1 VHSLVHNLWT
11 LSGDSITDRYRAVIH
26 WAADPPP
33 RHDQR
38 MTYTVRRSRSEDWRD
53 LRAVRLAALADAPT
67 AFVTTLAQAS
77 AYSDE
82 EWQRRAAGSQPSGEP
97 VAGFLA
103 YSAAGEP
110 VGMLGGGVASPERAL
125 VWGVWVAPEHRGSG
139 LAEQLMAAL
148 EHWAR
153 DEAGGPRAAARGQ
166 RAERAGAGLLPP
178 AGLRRQRQSAALPQR
193 PVRRRAGDGQAAAL
207 TQPSRPGKRRTHR
220 RCHTVSTAWLS

>member
-1 VHSLVHNLWT
+1 
-11 LSGDSITDRYRAVIH
+11 
-26 WAADPPP
+26 
-33 RHDQR
+33 

-97 VAGFLA
+97 V
-103 YSAAGEP
+103 
-110 VGMLGGGVASPERAL
+110 GMLGGGVASPERAL

-153 DEAGGPRAAARGQ
+153 DEAGVRELLLEVNEQNARAQAFYRRLGYVANGNRQ
-166 RAERAGAGLLPP
+166 PYPNDPSVDELEMVKP
-178 AGLRRQRQSAALPQR
+178 LR
-193 PVRRRAGDGQAAAL
+193 
-207 TQPSRPGKRRTHR
+207 
-220 RCHTVSTAWLS
+220 

>member
-1 VHSLVHNLWT
+1 
-11 LSGDSITDRYRAVIH
+11 
-26 WAADPPP
+26 
-33 RHDQR
+33 

-53 LRAVRLAALADAPT
+53 LRAVRLAALANAPT

-153 DEAGGPRAAARGQ
+153 DEAGVRELLLEVNEQNARAQAFYRRLGYVANGNRQ
-166 RAERAGAGLLPP
+166 PYPNDPSVDELEMVKP
-178 AGLRRQRQSAALPQR
+178 LR
-193 PVRRRAGDGQAAAL
+193 
-207 TQPSRPGKRRTHR
+207 
-220 RCHTVSTAWLS
+220 